1 MACKI
6 RSEFFKISDLK
17 NRTDFFQ
24 TCGDDIVVCM
34 KYGKVEYVCNVNK
47 SRIFDLAWVINQQ
60 LCFSS
65 LAGKCAIKQNSD
77 FLSKQ
82 FSVANWKIIL

>member
-6 RSEFFKISDLK
+6 IKEFLEFRLEKSH
-17 NRTDFFQ
+17 RFFQ